1 MLIWY
6 IILAITI
13 AVTCAGLLFLANR
26 IARSPFTAKLGQ
38 ETSKWRKIFGAA
50 AAVFLF
56 TALTLTLNLMNAVIC
71 LLHIVVL
78 CLAGDFVFAIIQHFR
93 KQPFRHDYAGMA
105 ALLLSLAAL
114 SAGWYLDHHVWTT
127 NYTIETPK
135 KIKDLRIVLF
145 ADSHIG
151 TTFDTRGFAEHISEM
166 QRQNPDIVLIAGDFV
181 DDGTTRQQMV
191 EACRALGS
199 LQTTYGVYFAFGNHD
214 KGYHDPAA
222 RGFTGD
228 DLMAELKKNNVKVL
242 QDENTLID
250 NRFYIIGRKDFS
262 EILRGNP
269 RQSMNELLQNLNKEK
284 FSIILDHQPQ

>member
-1 MLIWY
+1 
-6 IILAITI
+6 
-13 AVTCAGLLFLANR
+13 
-26 IARSPFTAKLGQ
+26 
-38 ETSKWRKIFGAA
+38 
-50 AAVFLF
+50 
-56 TALTLTLNLMNAVIC
+56 
-71 LLHIVVL
+71 
-78 CLAGDFVFAIIQHFR
+78 
-93 KQPFRHDYAGMA
+93 
-105 ALLLSLAAL
+105 
-114 SAGWYLDHHVWTT
+114 
-127 NYTIETPK
+127 
-135 KIKDLRIVLF
+135 
-145 ADSHIG
+145 
-151 TTFDTRGFAEHISEM
+151 M

-199 LQTTYGVYFAFGNHD
+199 LQTTYGVYFASGNHD

-228 DLMAELKKNNVKVL
+228 DLITELKKNNVKVL

-284 FSIILDHQPQ
+284 FSIILDHQPNDYNNQTDAEADLVLSGHTHGGQLFPLNKVGEWIGANDKTYGYEKRK

>member
-1 MLIWY
+1 
-6 IILAITI
+6 
-13 AVTCAGLLFLANR
+13 
-26 IARSPFTAKLGQ
+26 
-38 ETSKWRKIFGAA
+38 
-50 AAVFLF
+50 
-56 TALTLTLNLMNAVIC
+56 
-71 LLHIVVL
+71 
-78 CLAGDFVFAIIQHFR
+78 
-93 KQPFRHDYAGMA
+93 
-105 ALLLSLAAL
+105 
-114 SAGWYLDHHVWTT
+114 
-127 NYTIETPK
+127 
-135 KIKDLRIVLF
+135 
-145 ADSHIG
+145 
-151 TTFDTRGFAEHISEM
+151 M

-228 DLMAELKKNNVKVL
+228 DLITELKKNNVKVL

-284 FSIILDHQPQ
+284 FSIILDHQPNDYNNQTDAEADLVLSGHTHGGQLFPLNKVGEWIGANDKTYGYEKRKQTNFIVTSGLSDWAIKFKTGTKSEFVVIDIKHNNSPSSQ